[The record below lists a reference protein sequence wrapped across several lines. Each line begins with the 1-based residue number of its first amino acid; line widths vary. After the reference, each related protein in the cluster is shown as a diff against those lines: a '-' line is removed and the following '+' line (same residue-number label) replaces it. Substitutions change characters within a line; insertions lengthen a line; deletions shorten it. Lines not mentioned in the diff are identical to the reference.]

1 MQERARGPLSPY
13 QVWCGLNFTRRRIG
27 EKTLSFLSVRHALSL
42 RHAYERQ
49 SLFARFHPE
58 DVGEQK

>member
-13 QVWCGLNFTRRRIG
+13 QVWCGSDFTGRQVG
-27 EKTLSFLSVRHALSL
+27 EKTLSFLFVRHAFSVRHA
-42 RHAYERQ
+42 YECQ
-49 SLFARFHPE
+49 SLFARFRHE